1 MTYKGIAEWLA
12 ITLTNSATPDAI
24 IGTSGNDTINGPS
37 GTVANADLIIDQS
50 TTDIDTANLVLTA
63 AYTPD
68 NITNIEKVNLD
79 WDAFG
84 TATYNLTNVKGAKT
98 VTLTSSKVG
107 YLGNATVTNA
117 NAIDLV
123 AGAGTVGTFNA
134 SGFKTGSVDTGSAKT
149 VVVDGSTTN
158 SNNESITVTVGDAAT
173 SVSVG
178 VTNGFKA
185 ATVNAGKATTI
196 DINDAGNTTDTTALT
211 VNANATI
218 TSSTQLLGALTLT
231 ASDTNKISLSTIG
244 ASLTVKGTGAVEITA
259 NGALTGETVTNG
271 MDAGSTLT
279 LKENTAGALNLAKV
293 QATTIELTAAKT
305 AADTVANGAN
315 LKYSAAGT
323 DVRVTVGGTGTAD
336 AVTAEVTAATVDDLI
351 SAGVETLTIKANAT
365 QVSGADITIAIA
377 DTGGANTIKL
387 TGTNDVTVGTLNGAA
402 GTLDAS
408 ALAGDLVVG
417 ATGAV
422 STSVKGGTGKLNFTY
437 SGTTQDG
444 VAIGQ
449 SADDTV
455 TANGVNTGSMTAI
468 LGDGKNTV
476 SATGLQSGTLVVTGG
491 SGIDTVTAGAAL
503 TTGVINLNLGDGAN
517 VINLDDAAGAGTREV
532 TTGGGDD
539 TLTFTGGLDDANDVL
554 KWTAGAGNDTLVL
567 ATEGA
572 DISGSKVTLSSVETI
587 KVATDTDTDL
597 TTATATLA
605 ASNLSGSTLTVKAA
619 SYDANNS
626 IAIKGAA
633 TTTTIDL
640 SGVTIDQSITAGIA
654 RVYIDAAANTTTSQT
669 ITGTAVADW
678 ITGGDKADTIFGGK
692 GEDVITGGEGNDI
705 IDLTEATADQV
716 KDLVT
721 FIARDDNG
729 SDTIKGFK
737 SGTDQLNL
745 FGQAETTVGTGTGAA
760 VVDFFATA
768 LTAGASAYVLGAGT
782 SAKTTATAD
791 VLVISTTLSSNG
803 NLALGTDGTEL
814 LKALSSTSTAAT
826 QITAANSGDDFY
838 LVAYQNGNAYLYQ
851 VTNGADTAV
860 IASEIKLIGTLEGIT
875 AGSLA
880 AADFLVQ

>member
-1 MTYKGIAEWLA
+1 ML
-12 ITLTNSATPDAI
+12 NSFSAATP
-24 IGTSGNDTINGPS
+24 
-37 GTVANADLIIDQS
+37 
-50 TTDIDTANLVLTA
+50 
-63 AYTPD
+63 YTPS
-68 NITNIEKVNLD
+68 NITNIENVNLD

-84 TATYNLTNVKGAKT
+84 TATYNLTNVKGAET
-98 VTLTSSKVG
+98 VTLTSAKVG

-117 NAIDLV
+117 DAIKLV
-123 AGAGTVGTFNA
+123 AGAGTVGTLNA
-134 SGFKTGSVDTGSAKT
+134 SGFKTGSVDAGSAKT

-173 SVSVG
+173 SVTVG
-178 VTNGFKA
+178 TTNGFKA
-185 ATVNAGKATTI
+185 ATINAGKATTI
-196 DINDAGNTTDTTALT
+196 AIADAGNTTDTTALT
-211 VNANATI
+211 VNANAAI
-218 TSSTQLLGALTLT
+218 TNTGTGALTLT
-231 ASDTNKISLSTIG
+231 ASDTNKISLSAIG
-244 ASLTVKGTGAVEITA
+244 ASLAVKGTGAVEITA

-279 LKENTAGALNLAKV
+279 LKDNATAAANYAKV
-293 QATTIELTAAKT
+293 QATTIELTGVKAG
-305 AADTVANGAN
+305 ADTVANGAN
-315 LKYSAAGT
+315 LKYSGGGAI
-323 DVRVTVGGTGTAD
+323 DVTVAGTGTAD
-336 AVTAEVTAATVDDLI
+336 AVTAELTTAAVTSVT
-351 SAGVETLTIKANAT
+351 STGVETLTVKANAT
-365 QVSGADITIAIA
+365 QVSGADVTITTVN
-377 DTGGANTIKL
+377 TGGANTIKL

-455 TANGVNTGSMTAI
+455 TADGVNTGSMTAI

-476 SATGLQSGTLVVTGG
+476 SATGLTSGTLVVTGG

-517 VINLDDAAGAGTREV
+517 VVNLTNGAGAGTTEV

-539 TLTFTGGLDDANDVL
+539 TLNFTGNLDNANDVL
-554 KWTAGAGNDTLVL
+554 TWNAGAGADTLVL
-567 ATEGA
+567 VTEGA
-572 DISGSKVTLSSVETI
+572 NISGSKVTLSGVETI
-587 KVATDTDTDL
+587 KVKADTGGDI
-597 TTATATLA
+597 TTASATLA
-605 ASNLSGSTLTVKAA
+605 ASNLSGSTLTVKAD
-619 SYDANNS
+619 SYVATTS
-626 IAIKGAA
+626 VAVKGAA

-654 RVYIDAAANTTTSQT
+654 RVYIDGSANLTTSQT

-692 GEDVITGGEGNDI
+692 GQDVIKGGKGNDI

-716 KDLVT
+716 KDIVV
-721 FIARDDNG
+721 FSAVADNG

-745 FGQAETTVGTGTGAA
+745 FGQGETTVTTGTGAA

-782 SAKTTATAD
+782 GGKTTNDAD
-791 VLVISTTLSSNG
+791 VIVISTTLSSNG

-826 QITAANSGDDFY
+826 QITANTADNDFY
-838 LVAYQNGNAYLYQ
+838 LVAYQNSNAYLYQ
-851 VTNGADTAV
+851 VTNDNDKAV
-860 IASEIKLIGTLEGIT
+860 VASEIKLIGTLEGIT